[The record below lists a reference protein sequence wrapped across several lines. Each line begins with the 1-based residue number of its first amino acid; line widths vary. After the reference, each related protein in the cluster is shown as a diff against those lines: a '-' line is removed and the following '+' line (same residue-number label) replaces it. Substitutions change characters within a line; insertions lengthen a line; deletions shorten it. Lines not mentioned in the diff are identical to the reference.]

1 MSRRTLVFGAV
12 LSVAVMVV
20 PLHAAGGAV
29 PAGESGDNVVKIGLI
44 SPIESPSVSNP
55 LDDITLE
62 AAVDYFNDLGGVG
75 TNGLKLEPVICN
87 SNADANGE
95 VACAREMVDAGVVAT
110 VGDLTFVNTSAVVDT
125 LEAAGIPRIGL
136 SAGDAAQFG
145 STVSY
150 PVSAGPVGEMVTA
163 AVGLA
168 DKGAKSIVVVSVE
181 TPTAGALME
190 LITGPFEQAGLE
202 VLGRVPITE
211 GSTDYSSYVG
221 EAQRLDPDAVLI
233 VTGEAQAA
241 QFVAASEQLN
251 AKYTIAGLTP
261 SFSLDTL
268 RGHKALTKKG
278 VFVNSL
284 PYPAP
289 NNAKA
294 FPGLKT
300 FFKAMKASGNDDLNP
315 KKLVP
320 SALRVWMGI
329 LGFVRATAEVETFTP
344 ESVVE
349 ALETVQDVD
358 MDGLIPP
365 WTPSTPGYSVFAA
378 ISNHYVYV
386 MSFNGKN
393 LVTNPEPVEITP
405 FFET

>member
-1 MSRRTLVFGAV
+1 MRKRVLVLAVVVATFAMLPFGA
-12 LSVAVMVV
+12 SS
-20 PLHAAGGAV
+20 GAV
-29 PAGESGDNVVKIGLI
+29 PAGQPVGQVVKIGLI

-55 LDDITLE
+55 LDEITME
-62 AAVDYFNDLGGVG
+62 AAVEYFNEQGGVG
-75 TNGLKLEPVICN
+75 VNGLKLEAVVCN
-87 SNADANGE
+87 SGADANEE
-95 VACAREMVDAGVVAT
+95 VACAREMVDEGVVAT
-110 VGDLTFVNTSAVVDT
+110 VGDLTFINPSGVVEV

-168 DKGAKSIVVVSVE
+168 EKGAKTVAVVSVE
-181 TPTAGALME
+181 TPTAGALLE
-190 LITGPFEQAGLE
+190 LITGPFEEAGIE
-202 VLGRVPITE
+202 IVGRVPITE

-221 EAQRLDPDAVLI
+221 EAQRLDSDAVLI

-289 NNAKA
+289 NNAKT

-300 FFKAMKASGNDDLNP
+300 FFKAMKASGNPDVAP

-320 SALRVWMGI
+320 SALRVWMGV
-329 LGFVRATAEVETFTP
+329 LGFVRVTADVETFTN
-344 ESVVE
+344 ETVVD
-349 ALETVQDVD
+349 ALETVQNVD

-393 LVTNPEPVEITP
+393 LVTQPEPIEITG